1 MRQVRTGPSPA
12 VGAGASEVPTPLT
25 RERLLTLC
33 AQAGWS
39 HRVGPEGELHVTPL
53 LDEVALH
60 QRGEHGEALLVRST
74 WHVALDVGVRET
86 ARRLIEDHHRRT
98 PWPQAHLEVQDQGVL
113 LVHTAQ
119 AVDLTEGVTE
129 DQLRA
134 HVADALGAAQ
144 SLFDE
149 LGSRL
154 VRLEVS

>member
-39 HRVGPEGELHVTPL
+39 HRVGPEGEL
-53 LDEVALH
+53 
-60 QRGEHGEALLVRST
+60 
-74 WHVALDVGVRET
+74 
-86 ARRLIEDHHRRT
+86 
-98 PWPQAHLEVQDQGVL
+98 
-113 LVHTAQ
+113 
-119 AVDLTEGVTE
+119 
-129 DQLRA
+129 RA

-144 SLFDE
+144 SLFDK